1 MGADP
6 SVVKRTQL
14 YESKQCNKIP
24 IQYAAYFCM
33 GSLIYLIGAMI
44 FAFNMFIF
52 TKFSFGVRL
61 LENVSFYFTRMMI
74 FFYHE
79 ENCFSLKFFSTEFLA
94 NRNCEKWKIIDIN
107 GLFTS

>member
-14 YESKQCNKIP
+14 YESKQFNKIP

-33 GSLIYLIGAMI
+33 GSLMYLIGAMI

-61 LENVSFYFTRMMI
+61 LENVS
-74 FFYHE
+74 
-79 ENCFSLKFFSTEFLA
+79 KFLFQSHD
-94 NRNCEKWKIIDIN
+94 DI
-107 GLFTS
+107 LLS